1 LLSEYFISV
10 SLRSQTAGELSMANT
25 FPWPVTDDEL
35 LLTNALADVM
45 QACQADEEA
54 AANLIIEAYNQG
66 VREQTVLVHYALEK
80 LQGRAGA

>member
-1 LLSEYFISV
+1 
-10 SLRSQTAGELSMANT
+10 MANT

-66 VREQTVLVHYALEK
+66 VREQTVLVRYALEK
-80 LQGRAGA
+80 LQGRTGA